1 MFKALKKKL
10 KDQRGLTLIELL
22 AVVVILG
29 IIAAIAV
36 PSIGGLID
44 NTKKDAHVANAQV
57 MVNATKLAITTDT
70 NLQKTGIAPAKHTSY
85 VTLQY
90 LISKNFIDEVKSP
103 DTEDYVPGSDLAVNA
118 AFPTD
123 VPTTGSYVTVTDGK
137 VTAVKLV
144 TSKRGVQDAGAAVLL
159 ANLKRGA
166 VKEIVAGP

>member
-1 MFKALKKKL
+1 MFKAMKKKL

-70 NLQKTGIAPAKHTSY
+70 NLQVGGPHHIS
-85 VTLQY
+85 LQY
-90 LISKNFIDEVKSP
+90 LISKQFVDDFTSP
-103 DTEDYVPGSDLAVNA
+103 DTEAYVPGADVVGNNP
-118 AFPTD
+118 FPTTAPND
-123 VPTTGSYVTVTDGK
+123 GSSYVTVSGGK

-144 TSKRGVQDAGAAVLL
+144 TTKRGVHASGAAVPV

-166 VKEIVAGP
+166 VKEIVTTQ